1 MQPSRPTP
9 DLDSPPGTAKP
20 LPLFRAEALA
30 AQQQKFYGEILLIR
44 PLSLALLGWLGTG
57 ISLLVLG
64 FLLLGHYTEK
74 ITVSGVIAGSGSN
87 NTVEADLYVPGRALG
102 FVHRGGTIQVRC
114 RTCTHFS
121 EQTAI
126 VEQISPTT
134 LGPNETASQANMAAQ
149 ELLYKVKVALS
160 SKPDSSWQS
169 GSKIDAVVVLGRKP
183 LLAWLFFN
191 SSKNTARAQPGA
203 PPPHDAQNRST
214 MGTPAAVPHLPRH
227 TGASP

>member
-74 ITVSGVIAGSGSN
+74 VTVSGVIAGSSSD

-102 FVHRGGTIQVRC
+102 FVQKGGTIQVRC
-114 RTCTHFS
+114 RTCTHYS
-121 EQTAI
+121 DQTAI
-126 VEQISPTT
+126 VEQISTT
-134 LGPNETASQANMAAQ
+134 LGPNETASQANMVGQ
-149 ELLYKVKVALS
+149 EPLYKVKVALS

-169 GSKIDAVVVLGRKP
+169 G
-183 LLAWLFFN
+183 
-191 SSKNTARAQPGA
+191 
-203 PPPHDAQNRST
+203 
-214 MGTPAAVPHLPRH
+214 
-227 TGASP
+227 

>member
-44 PLSLALLGWLGTG
+44 PLSLALLGWLGTA

-64 FLLLGHYTEK
+64 FLLLGHYTERV
-74 ITVSGVIAGSGSN
+74 TVSGVIAGSSSD
-87 NTVEADLYVPGRALG
+87 NTVEADLYVPRRALG

-114 RTCTHFS
+114 RTCTRFS

-134 LGPNETASQANMAAQ
+134 PGPSETASQTNMAAP

-191 SSKNTARAQPGA
+191 SSKDTARAQPGT
-203 PPPHDAQNRST
+203 PSPHYAQNRRT
-214 MGTPAAVPHLPRH
+214 MGRPAAVPDD

>member
-9 DLDSPPGTAKP
+9 DLDSPPGAAKP

-44 PLSLALLGWLGTG
+44 PLSLALLGWLGTS

-74 ITVSGVIAGSGSN
+74 ITVSGVITGSGSD
-87 NTVEADLYVPGRALG
+87 NTVEADLYVPGRALR

-134 LGPNETASQANMAAQ
+134 LGPNETASPANMAAQ
-149 ELLYKVKVALS
+149 ELLYKLKVALS
-160 SKPDSSWQS
+160 SGPDSSWQS
-169 GSKIDAVVVLGRKP
+169 GSKIDAVVTLGRKP

-191 SSKNTARAQPGA
+191 SSKDTARAQPEA
-203 PPPHDAQNRST
+203 PPPHDAQNRGT
-214 MGTPAAVPHLPRH
+214 MGTVAAVPQVPRD